1 MPQLPTIWKHA
12 KDFVTFIFWIS
23 SNLAK
28 YAYEPLPLEQ
38 HHKIEKQ
45 NSNSAPKPKSE
56 SASYWLVKFCQ
67 KEKLKIKISSKSN
80 FGGFSRQKWGK
91 EKKKEKSPDS
101 YI

>member
-1 MPQLPTIWKHA
+1 
-12 KDFVTFIFWIS
+12 
-23 SNLAK
+23 
-28 YAYEPLPLEQ
+28 
-38 HHKIEKQ
+38 
-45 NSNSAPKPKSE
+45 
-56 SASYWLVKFCQ
+56 VKFCQ